1 MPQTDTA
8 NVIPELAGGWNDG
21 LACFIFRFLKR
32 PQAAL
37 EAYRKSP
44 EVAEWANSKA
54 AKAAFALSNHD
65 LVALAE
71 CDKPGWKK
79 EKRADQSVLCVPYA
93 KGKNELHGWLIN

>member
-1 MPQTDTA
+1 MGESLT
-8 NVIPELAGGWNDG
+8 
-21 LACFIFRFLKR
+21 CFIFRFLKR

-54 AKAAFALSNHD
+54 AKAACALSNHD